1 MHMLTVPK
9 CNPSFAEIQCTGSP
23 VLLNM
28 KLTGAPYFSC
38 ACIDSE
44 KILGICSPF
53 GRFQMHWKLGIKLDY
68 VRSATLTSA
77 IVSEECPHRSVSLI
91 TFPFELLTVTILRRS
106 TSTHREQCRGWYPQ
120 FAPKGARHR
129 LLLSRLLLNFQFDLI
144 IEETF
149 AVSNAT
155 DRKHISWENFED
167 LEYADYVVPFS
178 DSIQVHCIA
187 SDGSTED
194 EVNPVTFFFNVVAC
208 EADVMGLRPTNDRQR
223 KWMPTLGVLRTNTPE
238 QTVVIGK
245 VGVLFSPGSSLSE
258 PVLNTMLRAAAR
270 YYATLTGKP
279 VSTEEDESQ
288 TTVGHC
294 PEGQSSLENYGF
306 QITKRRPTD

>member
-1 MHMLTVPK
+1 MAIPDV
-9 CNPSFAEIQCTGSP
+9 S
-23 VLLNM
+23 
-28 KLTGAPYFSC
+28 
-38 ACIDSE
+38 
-44 KILGICSPF
+44 
-53 GRFQMHWKLGIKLDY
+53 
-68 VRSATLTSA
+68 TLTAA
-77 IVSEECPHRSVSLI
+77 IVCRNLSNMDLSWVVFTQNAE
-91 TFPFELLTVTILRRS
+91 VTIIM
-106 TSTHREQCRGWYPQ
+106 P

-144 IEETF
+144 IEETL

-194 EVNPVTFFFNVVAC
+194 EVNPSKPVTFFFNVVAC
-208 EADVMGLRPTNDRQR
+208 EADVMLLYRFNRLIVEISRGLRPTNDQQR